1 MSRLL
6 TELSAFLA
14 TLPVDT
20 AAERELL
27 WAAGASGATTIL
39 VAGSP
44 EAGVLTMIPGVSGLF
59 TVEETLACPVRVE
72 YGAEFSVRVT
82 DRTGEA
88 ERYRTAADFR
98 HFCAHR
104 FGQLTDCRITVPA
117 EMLRRGT
124 LVFVTLDG
132 SGRPLTVDRSV
143 SGCVLVVRSDAGCLS
158 DGETALCGQIR
169 DVWCV
174 ADKTAMILRRQ
185 GPYVNELLPFMAGLL
200 LGREHLGAFP
210 CDMGGEAQAMEAAV
224 ADLLGRESG
233 DVSER
238 ILDNCLSRVREKLR
252 AAVEEA
258 TALEMER
265 IHLAQ
270 GFRQTADTFRAMCL
284 TEKYSLGDLLTRED
298 MEHVRKEIH
307 DFFTVL
313 RSRFPQMTEEV
324 VDALPTAKADLQ
336 NLAGDYLGD
345 VTDAFLDELLC
356 QITGE
361 MLIPRARE
369 RFYGI
374 CRRLRRLLQEQGL
387 EAAVPEARTEAD
399 FLRISEVN
407 MGDFHTGISR
417 FVAAAAGTAVWVTI
431 QMFLIDNE
439 ILGLDDLVDQAE
451 AWTQQ
456 TVMEL
461 TDRFMPARMYARSLG
476 KNSAQYLT
484 ESEQRVYR
492 SLEDTVFPRLIHTLQ
507 REFEWMTGAYVARL
521 EQEVAAAE
529 TALGAARETRLSF
542 EAGLAAL
549 EERMTEG
556 GCGQ

>member
-6 TELSAFLA
+6 TELSAFMA

-44 EAGVLTMIPGVSGLF
+44 EAAILTMIPGASGLF
-59 TVEETLACPVRVE
+59 TGEDALPCPVTVE
-72 YGAEFSVRVT
+72 YGEAFSVRVT

-98 HFCAHR
+98 HFCASR
-104 FGQLTDCRITVPA
+104 FGQLTDCRITVPT

-124 LVFVTLDG
+124 LVFVTLDAQCPPRIG
-132 SGRPLTVDRSV
+132 ERRV
-143 SGCVLVVRSDAGCLS
+143 SGCVLVVCAEAGCLS
-158 DGETALCGQIR
+158 DGETAFCGQIR

-174 ADKTAMILRRQ
+174 ADRTALILRRQ
-185 GPYVNELLPFMAGLL
+185 GPFVNELLPFMAGLL
-200 LGREHLGAFP
+200 LGREDLGTFP
-210 CDMGGEAQAMEAAV
+210 CDPGGELRAVEAAV
-224 ADLLGRESG
+224 ADLLGRASG

-238 ILDNCLSRVREKLR
+238 LLENCLGRVREKLL
-252 AAVEEA
+252 AAAEDA
-258 TALEMER
+258 AALEQER
-265 IHLAQ
+265 LRLVR

-307 DFFTVL
+307 DFFAVL
-313 RSRFPQMTEEV
+313 RSRFPHMVEEV

-345 VTDAFLDELLC
+345 VTDAFLDELLR

-387 EAAVPEARTEAD
+387 EDAVPEARTEAD

-407 MGDFHTGISR
+407 MGDFHTGFSQI
-417 FVAAAAGTAVWVTI
+417 VAAAAGTAVWITI
-431 QMFLIDNE
+431 QMFLIDHE

-461 TDRFMPARMYARSLG
+461 TDRFMLARMYARSLG
-476 KNSAQYLT
+476 KYSAEYLADT
-484 ESEQRVYR
+484 EQRVYS

-521 EQEVAAAE
+521 EQEAAAAE
-529 TALGAARETRLSF
+529 TALGTARENRLTL